1 MSVFKVFFHRKAMKN
16 LYKLPKNVLGRMY
29 VLFNDLGT
37 IPVPWKTWDIKGLRG
52 IDDSYRVRIGQYRVI
67 YSVNR
72 ETHEIIIQKI
82 ATRKKAYTSDD

>member
-37 IPVPWKTWDIKGLRG
+37 IQFLGRLG
-52 IDDSYRVRIGQYRVI
+52 ISKV
-67 YSVNR
+67 
-72 ETHEIIIQKI
+72 
-82 ATRKKAYTSDD
+82 